1 MGFHSVKPAPGGGG
15 GRAWLTGDDSDA
27 YPPSDFFSPTGPL
40 RARLAHP
47 SPCYATPCLCN
58 WPSQCTVVRIMT
70 KYTLSEK
77 TVKQHLGPAYRPMSY
92 KQDVDYIERKAF
104 RGVRRIYR
112 SDLLDG
118 TLACDVA
125 EQEQPVEELVPVVQV
140 TPVPEPQQLSVSD
153 VVTEQTIVMLYP
165 NSRWVKTDMADK
177 VFVGA
182 RGFNFRKGQKIR
194 VKNKTICIR

>member
-1 MGFHSVKPAPGGGG
+1 
-15 GRAWLTGDDSDA
+15 
-27 YPPSDFFSPTGPL
+27 
-40 RARLAHP
+40 
-47 SPCYATPCLCN
+47 
-58 WPSQCTVVRIMT
+58 MT

-77 TVKQHLGPAYRPMSY
+77 TVKQHLGPTYRPMSY

-125 EQEQPVEELVPVVQV
+125 EQEQPVEELVQV
-140 TPVPEPQQLSVSD
+140 TPVTEPQQLLASD
-153 VVTEQTIVMLYP
+153 EATEQTIVMLYP

-194 VKNKTICIR
+194 VKNKTICIK

>member
-1 MGFHSVKPAPGGGG
+1 
-15 GRAWLTGDDSDA
+15 
-27 YPPSDFFSPTGPL
+27 
-40 RARLAHP
+40 
-47 SPCYATPCLCN
+47 
-58 WPSQCTVVRIMT
+58 MT

-104 RGVRRIYR
+104 KGIRRIYR

-118 TLACDVA
+118 TLACEVA
-125 EQEQPVEELVPVVQV
+125 EQEPVTVEDWRAKV
-140 TPVPEPQQLSVSD
+140 TPVPEPQQLPTSD

-165 NSRWVKTDMADK
+165 NSRWVKTNVEDK

-182 RGFNFRKGQKIR
+182 RGFSFRKGQKIR
-194 VKNKTICIR
+194 VKNKTICIK

>member
-1 MGFHSVKPAPGGGG
+1 
-15 GRAWLTGDDSDA
+15 
-27 YPPSDFFSPTGPL
+27 
-40 RARLAHP
+40 
-47 SPCYATPCLCN
+47 
-58 WPSQCTVVRIMT
+58 
-70 KYTLSEK
+70 
-77 TVKQHLGPAYRPMSY
+77 MSY

-125 EQEQPVEELVPVVQV
+125 EQEQPVEELVQV
-140 TPVPEPQQLSVSD
+140 TPVTEPQQLLASD
-153 VVTEQTIVMLYP
+153 EATEQTIVMLYP

-194 VKNKTICIR
+194 VKNKTICIK

>member
-1 MGFHSVKPAPGGGG
+1 
-15 GRAWLTGDDSDA
+15 
-27 YPPSDFFSPTGPL
+27 
-40 RARLAHP
+40 
-47 SPCYATPCLCN
+47 
-58 WPSQCTVVRIMT
+58 MT

-104 RGVRRIYR
+104 RGIRRIYR

-118 TLACDVA
+118 TLACDVT
-125 EQEQPVEELVPVVQV
+125 EQEPAIVEEAQ
-140 TPVPEPQQLSVSD
+140 PEPQQLLASD
-153 VVTEQTIVMLYP
+153 AVTEQTIVMLYP

-194 VKNKTICIR
+194 VKNKTICIK